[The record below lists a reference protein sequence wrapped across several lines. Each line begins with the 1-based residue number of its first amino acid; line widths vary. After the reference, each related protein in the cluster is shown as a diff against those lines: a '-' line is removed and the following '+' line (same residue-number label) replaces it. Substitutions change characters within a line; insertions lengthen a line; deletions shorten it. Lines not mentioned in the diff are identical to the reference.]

1 MQVPNQADIQ
11 SRLAYV
17 SCVGQLG
24 TVKAADY
31 CDYIR
36 PPIDR
41 YGTLQFG
48 SFDEIRDVG
57 YHHGKTYFAGMR
69 KAGLMRQFLQH
80 QSSTDSTGRYFSLS
94 SALRKQSNFDGVGML
109 SSSLESQAS
118 FGNRSPPVKNLGA
131 YNSAQGNSALDSWAQ
146 TVGKVASLSSEEEE
160 DVLVGEEEDEAVD
173 SDQLLSDEEDDDGE
187 SGFLS
192 QM

>member
-1 MQVPNQADIQ
+1 MLWSRWNPFRSPVQVPNQADIQ

-48 SFDEIRDVG
+48 AFDEIRDVG

-69 KAGLMRQFLQH
+69 KAGLMRQFLQG
-80 QSSTDSTGRYFSLS
+80 QQQQQQPGEGRYFSLS
-94 SALRKQSNFDGVGML
+94 SALRKGNLDGGGVL

-118 FGNRSPPVKNLGA
+118 LSAGRSPVKMP
-131 YNSAQGNSALDSWAQ
+131 LDNWADMVE
-146 TVGKVASLSSEEEE
+146 TMNKVESDDQVIDDDDD
-160 DVLVGEEEDEAVD
+160 DVA